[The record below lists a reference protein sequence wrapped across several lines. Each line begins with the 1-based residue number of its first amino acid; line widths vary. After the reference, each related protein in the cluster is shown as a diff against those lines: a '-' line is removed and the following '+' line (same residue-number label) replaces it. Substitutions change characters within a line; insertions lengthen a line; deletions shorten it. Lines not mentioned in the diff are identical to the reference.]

1 MLNERPVSETRTA
14 GAATPAV
21 VAKKVPLWACGLL
34 GAAAALVGLLPWLAT
49 GMRLPIQNLWAVE
62 TSPEAMPIVL
72 LPFSQY
78 SLSHVFGLIVTGSA
92 VAGIVARAT
101 RPRLSRG
108 GFALLFAGA
117 LVVQIA
123 ATVQTAVVVRAGL
136 QERTESTLY
145 LAVLVALCVLSILVG
160 AGALALIARAPRAG
174 ALIGLTIGAIAVSEW
189 IGVTLRPLSMMS
201 VEWAYNV
208 IGLFQWV
215 TPVLVG
221 FAIAWAGINTVGRIV
236 AAVASLVMIWVAPA
250 LMTGVGNAAGSYVL
264 AHDPPAMIEYGL
276 QVFQMALFMP
286 ELALRPIIAAVVVA
300 AIGLAVRW
308 ALRRRRSSEAE
319 PAAD

>member
-1 MLNERPVSETRTA
+1 MSDTRRPGVVA
-14 GAATPAV
+14 PAV
-21 VAKKVPLWACGLL
+21 VTETLPLWACGLL
-34 GAAAALVGLLPWLAT
+34 GVAAALVGLLPWLAT

-62 TSPEAMPIVL
+62 TSPEAMPFVL

-92 VAGIVARAT
+92 AAGIVARAA
-101 RPRLSRG
+101 RPRLPRG
-108 GFALLFAGA
+108 GFALQFAGV

-123 ATVQTAVVVRAGL
+123 ATVQTAVVVRSGL
-136 QERTESTLY
+136 QERPESTLY
-145 LAVLVALCVLSILVG
+145 LAVLVTLCILSILVG

-189 IGVTLRPLSMMS
+189 IGVTLRPLTMMS

-208 IGLFQWV
+208 VGLFQWV

-221 FAIAWAGINTVGRIV
+221 IAIAWAGINTIGKIVG
-236 AAVASLVMIWVAPA
+236 ALASLVLIWVAPA
-250 LMTGVGNAAGSYVL
+250 LMTGVGSAAGSYVL

-276 QVFQMALFMP
+276 QVFQMALFIP

-300 AIGLAVRW
+300 TIGFVVRW
-308 ALRRRRSSEAE
+308 VLGRRQRSEE
-319 PAAD
+319 QHTGG